1 MNLDALKRDLK
12 KKTDKNPE
20 QYYPVSVLTNLGF
33 NRYLC
38 SNCSTRFWSTKKR
51 KTCGEPDCNN
61 GYSFINNS
69 PARSKLGYLQTW
81 NKYSKHFK
89 KLGYTPIKRYP
100 VVARWRDDTWFTQ
113 ASIYCF
119 QPFVVSGQVKPPAN
133 PLVMSQPSLRFNDL
147 DNVGITGRH
156 YSTHFHLG
164 QHAFVPKEQYN
175 QEKYL
180 SDIISW
186 LNKGVKLPLNELQ
199 FHEDQWGGGGNLGTS
214 LEFFS
219 RGMELGNQVYMKYK
233 ITPYG
238 YKNLNINVLDMGS
251 GQERYPWLTSGKA
264 LSYEL
269 TMPRT
274 VKYLYKQSGRKP
286 NMSVWNKFVPLSG
299 NLNIDE
305 VDDIEKM
312 WSSVARKIGNSKEKL
327 KKEIY
332 PISSL
337 YAIADHSRTLLFA
350 LADGALPSNS
360 GGGYNL
366 RSVFRRSM
374 DLAHR
379 YNVKLDYSKLI
390 ELHANFL
397 KPQYPELIKS
407 VKSVNEILKSE
418 EAKYYNTKETGK
430 KIMQRVLRGK
440 LDDRKLI
447 ELYDSH
453 GISPE
458 LLTEEGAKIGKLI
471 NVPIDFYTK
480 VSERHE
486 KKNSPKVREDEK
498 DLPGIEPTV
507 KLFWM
512 DEKSREFEA
521 RVLKIINNRHVILD
535 KTLFYATGGGQLN
548 DTGFLNNS
556 DVVNVENRG
565 PHIFHEVENINF
577 KEGDLVIGKIND
589 VRRSR
594 TMRHHTGTHVIGGA
608 ARKVLGKHVWQ
619 GGSEV
624 TQDRGR
630 LDITHYD
637 NITLSQLK
645 RIEKVANDI
654 IKRRIPVEKEI
665 LSKNRAEKKY
675 GFTVYQ
681 GGFIPGS
688 EIRVLHIKGF
698 DAQACGGTHLSNTS
712 ELKKIRITGSK
723 KIQDGLIRLNYVAG
737 DVANELEHEEQAIGK
752 SVMAAFGSRGI
763 ASIDQIEMAATM
775 LKTQKAHLAKN
786 IAKFRKET
794 LQMKIQMGQSKTQIA
809 RDLKFNTTNI
819 PKAVEQLFTLWK
831 RTRKDLKKFK
841 RK

>member
-1 MNLDALKRDLK
+1 
-12 KKTDKNPE
+12 
-20 QYYPVSVLTNLGF
+20 
-33 NRYLC
+33 
-38 SNCSTRFWSTKKR
+38 
-51 KTCGEPDCNN
+51 
-61 GYSFINNS
+61 
-69 PARSKLGYLQTW
+69 
-81 NKYSKHFK
+81 
-89 KLGYTPIKRYP
+89 
-100 VVARWRDDTWFTQ
+100 
-113 ASIYCF
+113 
-119 QPFVVSGQVKPPAN
+119 
-133 PLVMSQPSLRFNDL
+133 
-147 DNVGITGRH
+147 
-156 YSTHFHLG
+156 
-164 QHAFVPKEQYN
+164 
-175 QEKYL
+175 
-180 SDIISW
+180 
-186 LNKGVKLPLNELQ
+186 
-199 FHEDQWGGGGNLGTS
+199 
-214 LEFFS
+214 
-219 RGMELGNQVYMKYK
+219 
-233 ITPYG
+233 
-238 YKNLNINVLDMGS
+238 
-251 GQERYPWLTSGKA
+251 
-264 LSYEL
+264 
-269 TMPRT
+269 
-274 VKYLYKQSGRKP
+274 
-286 NMSVWNKFVPLSG
+286 MSVWNKFVPLSG

-379 YNVKLDYSKLI
+379 YNIKLDYSKLI

-737 DVANELEHEEQAIGK
+737 DVANELEHEEKAIGK
-752 SVMAAFGSRGI
+752 SVMAAFGSSGI
-763 ASIDQIEMAATM
+763 ASIDQIEIAATM